1 MRPPIKHPVLAA
13 NNTPGPRRHRRLLRA
28 QPRCRAAEIGIR
40 VVSTILEPAEGK
52 R

>member
-1 MRPPIKHPVLAA
+1 MLAF
-13 NNTPGPRRHRRLLRA
+13 NVGEEKLNEFCRLLRA
-28 QPRCRAAEIGIR
+28 RPRCRAAEIGIR